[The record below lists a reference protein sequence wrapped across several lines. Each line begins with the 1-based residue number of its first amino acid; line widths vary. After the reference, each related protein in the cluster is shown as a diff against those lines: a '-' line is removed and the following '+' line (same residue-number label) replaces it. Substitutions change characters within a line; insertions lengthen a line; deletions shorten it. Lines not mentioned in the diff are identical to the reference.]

1 VKGIAMTSSA
11 CILTTCLLFHQ
22 LSHGLKEPIF
32 LFLFILQKIF
42 IFVFSSALGRKDGKA
57 NEFQSQIGGNCDWN
71 SLARWKVLTLALE
84 ASQKY

>member
-1 VKGIAMTSSA
+1 
-11 CILTTCLLFHQ
+11 
-22 LSHGLKEPIF
+22 